1 MRYLLEIILQII
13 IMRVVFGMYFGWLT
27 AASIVCTSQALSKWG
42 FNNNSGINFSKIF
55 RKYGMD

>member
-42 FNNNSGINFSKIF
+42 FNNNSGNKLF
-55 RKYGMD
+55 